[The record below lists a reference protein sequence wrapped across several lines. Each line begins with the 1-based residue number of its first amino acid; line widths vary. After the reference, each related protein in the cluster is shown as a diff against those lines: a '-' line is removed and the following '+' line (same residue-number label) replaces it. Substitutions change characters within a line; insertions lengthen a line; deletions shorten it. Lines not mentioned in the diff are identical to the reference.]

1 VHSYDQIRKKF
12 GTRVSQTID
21 SPIMIFDY
29 WELGDAFAALL
40 VVLIFGVVFYE
51 WAVMLLLLALVL
63 GVGPMIRR
71 RNEKGVFLHWP
82 YRTLGISLPGL
93 INPQGQKTY
102 SD

>member
-1 VHSYDQIRKKF
+1 MHSYDQIRKKF

-51 WAVMLLLLALVL
+51 WAAMLLLLALVL
-63 GVGPMIRR
+63 VVGPMIRR

-82 YRTLGISLPGL
+82 YRYLGISLPGL
-93 INPQGQKTY
+93 LNPRGSKTY

>member
-1 VHSYDQIRKKF
+1 MHSYDQIRKNF

-21 SPIMIFDY
+21 SPITIFDY

-82 YRTLGISLPGL
+82 YRKMGVSLPGL
-93 INPQGQKTY
+93 INPQGKKTY

>member
-1 VHSYDQIRKKF
+1 MHSYDQIRKKF

>member
-1 VHSYDQIRKKF
+1 
-12 GTRVSQTID
+12 
-21 SPIMIFDY
+21 MIFDY

>member
-1 VHSYDQIRKKF
+1 MHSYDQIRKKY

-82 YRTLGISLPGL
+82 YRALGISLPGL

>member
-1 VHSYDQIRKKF
+1 
-12 GTRVSQTID
+12 VSQTID
-21 SPIMIFDY
+21 SPITIFDY

-82 YRTLGISLPGL
+82 YRKMGVSLPGL
-93 INPQGQKTY
+93 INPQGKKTY

>member
-1 VHSYDQIRKKF
+1 MQSYDQIRKKF

-51 WAVMLLLLALVL
+51 WAAMLLLLALVL
-63 GVGPMIRR
+63 VVGPMIRR